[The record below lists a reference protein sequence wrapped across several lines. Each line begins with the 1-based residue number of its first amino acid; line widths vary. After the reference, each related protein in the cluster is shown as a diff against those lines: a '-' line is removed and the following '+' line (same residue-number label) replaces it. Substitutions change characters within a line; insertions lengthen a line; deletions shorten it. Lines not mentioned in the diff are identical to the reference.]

1 MSEIITKVLPGFME
15 LLPEEQIEFDRIKNI
30 ITTTYKQYGFTA
42 LDTPI
47 IERSKTLL
55 AKAGGETEK
64 QIYCVEN
71 RNGAGVGDS
80 DENGKTDLSLRFDLT
95 VPLARYVAEHFNE
108 LSFPFRRCH
117 ISKVYRGERP
127 QKGRFREFYQC
138 DIDVIGKDKLSIRYD
153 AEIPSIIY
161 QLFKQLDF
169 GKFTIRINNRKIL
182 NGLIDSLNIDTD
194 KVEILRIIDKT
205 EKISRDDLVSQF
217 KDQGL
222 ANESI
227 GKLLNFIDIKGSTSE
242 VISKLKSLGI
252 NNALFLEGIE
262 ELATVTSMMVEMGV
276 ESDYFKIDLSIARG
290 LDYYTG
296 TVYETVLND
305 YPKIGSVCSGGR
317 FDNLASYYT
326 TEKLPGVGISIG
338 LTRLFYQ
345 LREVGL
351 IACAKKT
358 IADIVIVPM
367 DDSNIK
373 TAFHTANCL
382 RADGFNVDVLL
393 EDLNVKKK
401 FTYVRKKEAPFTIV
415 IGSEEEATGQLTIQY
430 KTNVELRKES
440 MTIDL
445 VSEFI
450 KNHYYE
456 VGN

>member
-1 MSEIITKVLPGFME
+1 M
-15 LLPEEQIEFDRIKNI
+15 
-30 ITTTYKQYGFTA
+30 
-42 LDTPI
+42 
-47 IERSKTLL
+47 
-55 AKAGGETEK
+55 
-64 QIYCVEN
+64 
-71 RNGAGVGDS
+71 
-80 DENGKTDLSLRFDLT
+80 
-95 VPLARYVAEHFNE
+95 
-108 LSFPFRRCH
+108 
-117 ISKVYRGERP
+117 
-127 QKGRFREFYQC
+127 
-138 DIDVIGKDKLSIRYD
+138 
-153 AEIPSIIY
+153 
-161 QLFKQLDF
+161 
-169 GKFTIRINNRKIL
+169 
-182 NGLIDSLNIDTD
+182 
-194 KVEILRIIDKT
+194 
-205 EKISRDDLVSQF
+205 VSQF

-222 ANESI
+222 TNESVE
-227 GKLLNFIDIKGSTSE
+227 KLLNFIDIEGPTSE

-351 IACAKKT
+351 ITCTKKT

-393 EDLNVKKK
+393 EDLSVKKK
-401 FTYVRKKEAPFTIV
+401 FTYVRKKEASFTIV
-415 IGSEEEATGQLTIQY
+415 IGSEEEATSQLTIQY
-430 KTNVELRKES
+430 KTNGELKKES

-445 VSEFI
+445 ISEFI